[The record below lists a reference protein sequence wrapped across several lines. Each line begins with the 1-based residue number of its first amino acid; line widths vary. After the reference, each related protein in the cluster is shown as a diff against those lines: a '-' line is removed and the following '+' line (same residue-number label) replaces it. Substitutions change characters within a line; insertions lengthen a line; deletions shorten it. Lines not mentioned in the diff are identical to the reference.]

1 MQAQL
6 SFPLLLSPSL
16 QSSGAPRDL
25 IKNLPP
31 SIRARIATHIL
42 FPSALPITWPKRV
55 IGEILLLLAKA
66 WVRRQRPRLREYH
79 AAPHDNVRALYDS
92 QSVRYLHTHART
104 TCRGDDAWRLWLG
117 QALATKILEVNARD
131 LRPAQHLDLF
141 AGSGLSYLSQAK
153 VFHLYD
159 AAVNTILLDASAGM
173 LDVAVRS
180 TIPHVEREGY
190 AALIAPD
197 LPEAGKLAMRRDCRR
212 TVEVIQADPDG
223 DGAAPRGVG
232 PTSASLQ
239 QAGPLSA
246 DSLDVA
252 SIMFGLGA
260 ISLAKAMSLAQS
272 LLRLLKEGGRFATID
287 MHQPVAQLAGRWA
300 WPIPLE
306 LRSPWLERE
315 GYRRITVPY
324 VLKRL
329 WGWHDPS
336 LYPHLMKLAVIKAN
350 GTCYGWEEI
359 IFEIRSGRWDFGAP
373 VMPTYQQVLVKVRI
387 SQEEAD
393 QREQAS
399 KAILACVGQEQG

>member
-1 MQAQL
+1 MQAQ
-6 SFPLLLSPSL
+6 LLSPSL
-16 QSSGAPRDL
+16 QPSLSQEDL

-31 SIRARIATHIL
+31 SAQARIATHIL
-42 FPSALPITWPKRV
+42 FPAALPITWPNRV
-55 IGEILLLLAKA
+55 IGEILLLLAKV
-66 WVRRQRPRLREYH
+66 WVRRQRPRLQEYH

-92 QSVRYLHTHART
+92 QSKRYLHTHART

-117 QALATKILEVNARD
+117 QALATKILEVNAQCQ
-131 LRPAQHLDLF
+131 RPARHLDLF

-153 VFHLYD
+153 VFSLYD
-159 AAVNTILLDASAGM
+159 AAVNTVLLDASAGM

-180 TIPHVEREGY
+180 TIPQVQREGY
-190 AALIAPD
+190 AKLIAPD
-197 LPEAGKLAMRRDCRR
+197 LPEADKLAMRRDCRR
-212 TVEVIQADPDG
+212 TVEVVQADPDG
-223 DGAAPRGVG
+223 DGALPKCVG
-232 PTSASLQ
+232 PIGANLQ
-239 QAGPLSA
+239 PIGPLMPE
-246 DSLDVA
+246 SLDVA

-260 ISLAKAMSLAQS
+260 IPLAKANSLAQS

-336 LYPHLMKLAVIKAN
+336 LYPHLMKLAVIRTGDA
-350 GTCYGWEEI
+350 CFGWEEI
-359 IFEIRSGRWDFGAP
+359 IFEIRSGRWDFGVP

-387 SQEEAD
+387 SQTDAD
-393 QREQAS
+393 QRE
-399 KAILACVGQEQG
+399 KALQTLLACVPREGK